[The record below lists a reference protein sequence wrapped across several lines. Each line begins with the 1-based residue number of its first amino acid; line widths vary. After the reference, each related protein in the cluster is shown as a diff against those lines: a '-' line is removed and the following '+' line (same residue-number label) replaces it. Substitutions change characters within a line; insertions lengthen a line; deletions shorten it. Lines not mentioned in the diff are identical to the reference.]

1 MKFSQL
7 GSLRIY
13 LSLSTPVSNEMKIA
27 PMFWV
32 RNFKSENQVGNLQ
45 LFGCHFPVGIVSIP
59 FGFLAAAAREQHK
72 ENEIK

>member
-1 MKFSQL
+1 
-7 GSLRIY
+7 
-13 LSLSTPVSNEMKIA
+13 
-27 PMFWV
+27 
-32 RNFKSENQVGNLQ
+32 LQ